1 MTDARTES
9 GALKLLIHTA
19 PQQGATY
26 QALLAATHATEPAG
40 LHSFFRSDHNLY
52 RDRPSVDPKGPLPE
66 PTDAWRNP
74 AELARET
81 KRIRFGTL
89 VSSATFPLPG
99 SLVLSVADVDSM
111 SGGGVEL
118 GLGGGEDARGH
129 DAYKIP
135 FPESVR
141 ERFDLMEDQLAIITG
156 LRSTKIDEMLS
167 CTGRYCD
174 IVRTPA
180 LPNPLQR
187 LRSALIVGGFGT
199 KRLPVI
205 AARFAD
211 ECDGPWGTFETCRAL
226 SNTLDAAP
234 ATTWIVIPGLCT
246 DPPVSVY
253 AWERMPQ
260 NASVAVDAIKD
271 DLRQLREKG
280 EASSPREV
288 ADRIS
293 LTSRRSGT
301 LWRPLSRI
309 SNRGMLRNF
318 PVPRPR
324 RRVVFGGPG
333 EPNRAIKRS
342 LIHPVRESCQPSL

>member
-26 QALLAATHATEPAG
+26 QALLAATHTTEPAG

-99 SLVLSVADVDSM
+99 SLALSVAHADSM

-226 SNTLDAAP
+226 SNALDAARDHMDRDP
-234 ATTWIVIPGLCT
+234 RTVHRSTCVSLC
-246 DPPVSVY
+246 VGEN
-253 AWERMPQ
+253 AAECERR
-260 NASVAVDAIKD
+260 ADAIKD